1 MVVIVVIIIDLIA
14 FLSSSIF
21 PFSHLITIIITS
33 VIRERRAEKRVTKA
47 VRRYIKKEEKV
58 AFIRAARITRP
69 PRSLITYRLI
79 SRRNSQ
85 RSVSFP
91 FHFSTTQR
99 RKNRRGVPRPLYL
112 GHRRN
117 TIEHCPTR
125 SSLSLILA
133 GQIRQSAKGAR
144 CVRARIDRFNC
155 CANLR
160 TPP

>member
-99 RKNRRGVPRPLYL
+99 RKNRRGVPRPPPKY
-112 GHRRN
+112 HRTLSN
-117 TIEHCPTR
+117 SII
-125 SSLSLILA
+125 SLSLSLSS
-133 GQIRQSAKGAR
+133 GKSD
-144 CVRARIDRFNC
+144 RAQRERVVCDRS
-155 CANLR
+155 LR
-160 TPP
+160 LLR